1 MLSLT
6 ISALAAGDVNGD
18 GVVDDV
24 DAALV
29 YGYVNGRLTLTDE
42 QLLRADV
49 NGDGLVEQNDAAQIH
64 AAYLT
69 DTGR

>member
-1 MLSLT
+1 M
-6 ISALAAGDVNGD
+6 IIMDHLAGN
-18 GVVDDV
+18 
-24 DAALV
+24 
-29 YGYVNGRLTLTDE
+29 LTLTDE

-49 NGDGLVEQNDAAQIH
+49 NGDGLVEQNDAAQIY